1 MAADHISIR
10 EKQQVLKLLA
20 PALQAADPG
29 IRELRLSADGS
40 RVDIHTANG
49 NVRPKYSADLAQAT
63 AQENF
68 RRRGKRHMADR

>member
-49 NVRPKYSADLAQAT
+49 NVRPVSIKGDGLLAMISDVA
-63 AQENF
+63 AGRAF
-68 RRRGKRHMADR
+68 